1 MSRRWPRSLRLL
13 HWLTVTLVA
22 VMVPAV
28 LAAQALTE
36 TATDRAEQLVG
47 VHILCGLGVFALT
60 LPRLAIRLWTTAPP
74 SLEAAPPLRALA
86 GLRAPVF
93 YTLLLAIPL
102 TGIFKLTLSGLD
114 VMAFG
119 RTLIRAGQTLPG
131 LARELN
137 TAHAWLAWS
146 FLALV
151 LLHICWAVWH
161 AIRARK
167 A

>member
-13 HWLTVTLVA
+13 HWLTVALVA
-22 VMVPAV
+22 VMIPAV

-47 VHILCGLGVFALT
+47 AHILCGLGVFALT
-60 LPRLAIRLWTTAPP
+60 LPRLIIRLCTTAPP
-74 SLEAAPPLRALA
+74 FEAAPLLRALA

-93 YTLLLAIPL
+93 YSLLLAIPL

-131 LARELN
+131 LARGLN